1 LNNDSTAKELRDASG
16 NLPAQRHHPSVVQCE
31 VAYDMF
37 RVFGSA
43 SASKKQLFNVS
54 NCVAI
59 RERVVLRTGCWCSAD
74 RCGRS
79 CCWILFHQTVLL
91 LPSFSNFHSP
101 FCRWLGSS
109 IALLSWL
116 S

>member
-1 LNNDSTAKELRDASG
+1 MSDRKRIIIRVNELRRVSKSGICLNSDGTAKELRDASG

-59 RERVVLRTGCWCSAD
+59 RERVVLPAGC
-74 RCGRS
+74 
-79 CCWILFHQTVLL
+79 
-91 LPSFSNFHSP
+91 
-101 FCRWLGSS
+101 
-109 IALLSWL
+109 
-116 S
+116 